1 LVVVAQ
7 VGLLEVTAE
16 QLEVIQ
22 FFRLLRLMAAAVVVR
37 IPLMV
42 CPAVLAVV
50 VVVRYQGRLPEETEI
65 PHPLLHLK
73 VITEG
78 QDRQMFLVVA
88 VVLM

>member
-1 LVVVAQ
+1 MVVAQ

-50 VVVRYQGRLPEETEI
+50 VVVRYQGRLPEEAETQVRQVQHHLFQE
-65 PHPLLHLK
+65 LHLQLA
-73 VITEG
+73 E
-78 QDRQMFLVVA
+78 Q
-88 VVLM
+88 